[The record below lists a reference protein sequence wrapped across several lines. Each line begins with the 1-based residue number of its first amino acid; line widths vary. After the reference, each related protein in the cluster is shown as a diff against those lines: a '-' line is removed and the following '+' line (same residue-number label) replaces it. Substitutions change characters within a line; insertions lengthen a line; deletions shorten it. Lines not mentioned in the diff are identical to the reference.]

1 MEIKKEFALRQ
12 IEDEY
17 LLIPSGKAALDLN
30 GMITLNEIAA
40 EIWKV
45 LPQMEHEEMLVAWL
59 LQEYEVNEETA
70 RSDVREL
77 LGLLRGLEI
86 L

>member
-59 LQEYEVNEETA
+59 LQEYEVSEETA
-70 RSDVREL
+70 RRDVREFL
-77 LGLLRGLEI
+77 CLLRGLEI

>member
-1 MEIKKEFALRQ
+1 MEIKKEFTLRQ